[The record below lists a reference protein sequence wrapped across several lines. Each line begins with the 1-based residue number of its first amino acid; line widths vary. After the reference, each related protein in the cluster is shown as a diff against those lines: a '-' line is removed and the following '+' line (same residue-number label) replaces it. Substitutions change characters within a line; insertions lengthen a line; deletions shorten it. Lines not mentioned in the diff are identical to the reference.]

1 MTEGLGSYT
10 NQWHHGQHYLSFA
23 VGSFTLTRYTHTNP
37 LAHRFTSCK
46 LKTTVF
52 GENAINILKGPH
64 PSWRFGKPLQSEA
77 QWTLLVIL
85 RFIHWLPSPIDPWFH
100 RPSNRLIHCQKK
112 HNERFQTQKPILP
125 SDLPWSHKS
134 AWSIGPD
141 CFHHS
146 LKHSVSVS
154 SHVILLASVETCCK
168 CNKSLQC
175 AGLDDERVPFMYLTK
190 SPELS
195 LD

>member
-1 MTEGLGSYT
+1 MTRDLDLTPINDIMDST
-10 NQWHHGQHYLSFA
+10 IFHLLC
-23 VGSFTLTRYTHTNP
+23 SFTLTRYTHTNP
-37 LAHRFTSCK
+37 LAHCFTSCK
-46 LKTTVF
+46 LQTTVF

-64 PSWRFGKPLQSEA
+64 PSWRFGKPLQSEPSEPCS
-77 QWTLLVIL
+77 
-85 RFIHWLPSPIDPWFH
+85 LPSDSFTDCHLRSTRGFIDPQTG
-100 RPSNRLIHCQKK
+100 SYIAKK
-112 HNERFQTQKPILP
+112 NTTNDFKTQKPILP

-168 CNKSLQC
+168 CNKRCNALVSMMKECHSCTSQIALNC
-175 AGLDDERVPFMYLTK
+175 L
-190 SPELS
+190 
-195 LD
+195 